1 MKNTFFLAACIVF
14 AACNTTIQ
22 GDADRFKTGVF
33 EIPAG
38 KGYEKTVLIRK
49 DSLQIESYTTTSSD
63 GLTTTTHVD
72 TLFIKWHNNFSYTLR
87 MKSPK
92 KSIDKDP
99 IYVQFTKVTDSS
111 YAFKAK
117 IGYSNF
123 VSDGV
128 VYKRQ

>member
-1 MKNTFFLAACIVF
+1 MKQLFFITICILISGCSPSVK
-14 AACNTTIQ
+14 
-22 GDADRFKTGVF
+22 GDAARFKTGVF

-38 KGYEKTVLIRK
+38 KGYEKTMLIRK

-99 IYVQFTKVTDSS
+99 IYVQFTKVTDTS
-111 YAFKAK
+111 YHFKAK

-128 VYKRQ
+128 VYKQQ